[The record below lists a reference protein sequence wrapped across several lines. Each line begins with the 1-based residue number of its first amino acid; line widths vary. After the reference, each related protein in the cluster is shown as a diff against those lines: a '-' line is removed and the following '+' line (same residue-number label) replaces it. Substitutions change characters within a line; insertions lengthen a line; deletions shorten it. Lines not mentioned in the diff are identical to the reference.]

1 MQCYFY
7 VEQPGDEKVKTL
19 AGSEEECRNDE
30 MCEMYEMHE
39 ITVTAAA
46 TKYRI
51 LITASIP
58 LIDSSLIGYTLK
70 QAPIAISAP
79 CRIG

>member
-1 MQCYFY
+1 
-7 VEQPGDEKVKTL
+7 
-19 AGSEEECRNDE
+19 

-39 ITVTAAA
+39 INVTAAA

-58 LIDSSLIGYTLK
+58 LIDSSLIGHTLK